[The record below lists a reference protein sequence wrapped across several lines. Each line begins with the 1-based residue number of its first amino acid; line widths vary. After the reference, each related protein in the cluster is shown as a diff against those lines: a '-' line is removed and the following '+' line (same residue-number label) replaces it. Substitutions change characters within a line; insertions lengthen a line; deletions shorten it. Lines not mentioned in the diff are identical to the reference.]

1 MDEHQP
7 VLLYDGICHLC
18 NGLVRFVIRWDRK
31 KTIRFASLQS
41 DRGQSF
47 LKDREMPTDDFDTL
61 VYIKEGK
68 YYVRSTAVLEV
79 LKDMGGFWRVVYI
92 LIILPICLR
101 DPVYRLVAR
110 LRYRLFGKSDQCT
123 IPAPEIRER
132 FLDV

>member
-79 LKDMGGFWRVVYI
+79 LKDMGGFWRVFYI
-92 LIILPICLR
+92 FIILPTCLR